1 MFTMTKAIEDVLLQH
16 FIQTK
21 LDIAYAINKPFPFF
35 EALRDHCFITEK
47 IYKDSLDAC
56 RNLVPVSRVVHNV
69 LTNLERTF
77 HPSLLLTLFSQVNLR
92 EYPSLGEVFRS
103 FKNVVTAYERNKRSA
118 QTLPKA
124 PAVLAEGCSFQ
135 TLLPLPPPQPSPPSH
150 PSSAPRV
157 GEPRAAS
164 QQITEILDEQPHPS
178 PPAVPP
184 AGFVQERKTTPAA
197 YNNLTATTHER
208 ADSGRT
214 SSTSSGTGQA
224 SSMNPQRNDKDDSP
238 EMPHSRPG
246 PIPVIKDN
254 LTSKVKEEDDSG
266 GQLPGSPGAMQAA
279 KNDSPALNDLEMAQE
294 APSAPAKQKKE
305 SPVLNDLEMAQEA
318 PSAPAKQKK
327 DSPVLNDLEMAQEAP
342 SAPAKQKKD
351 SPVLNDLEM
360 AQEATSTPVKQEG
373 DSPAPDDLGMVQ
385 EATSTSA
392 KKKAKKRKRDIWST
406 PKRRRQKKRPTQGV
420 ASPGQ
425 GVQKKLKVVDQKTQR
440 KNDSTRNLRMV
451 TRTQKARTGRSDIQ
465 STG

>member
-69 LTNLERTF
+69 LTSLERTF

-124 PAVLAEGCSFQ
+124 PAVLAEGRSFQ

-150 PSSAPRV
+150 PSSASRV

-164 QQITEILDEQPHPS
+164 QQITEILDEQPSPS

-184 AGFVQERKTTPAA
+184 AAFVQEGKTTPAA
-197 YNNLTATTHER
+197 SNNLTTTTDEE
-208 ADSGRT
+208 ADSERT

-224 SSMNPQRNDKDDSP
+224 SSVDPQRNDKDDSP

-246 PIPVIKDN
+246 PIPVIKGN
-254 LTSKVKEEDDSG
+254 LTSKVKEEEASG
-266 GQLPGSPGAMQAA
+266 GQPPRSPGAVQVA
-279 KNDSPALNDLEMAQE
+279 KNDSPA
-294 APSAPAKQKKE
+294 P
-305 SPVLNDLEMAQEA
+305 NDLEMAQEA

-342 SAPAKQKKD
+342 D
-351 SPVLNDLEM
+351 DLEM
-360 AQEATSTPVKQEG
+360 AQEAPSYPAKQKG
-373 DSPAPDDLGMVQ
+373 DSPAPDDLGMAQEAPSASTKQKKDSLVLNDLGMAQ

-451 TRTQKARTGRSDIQ
+451 TRAQKARIGRSDIQ

>member
-69 LTNLERTF
+69 LTSLERTF

-103 FKNVVTAYERNKRSA
+103 FKNVVTAYERSKRSA

-124 PAVLAEGCSFQ
+124 PAVLAEGRSFQ

-150 PSSAPRV
+150 PSSAPR
-157 GEPRAAS
+157 AA
-164 QQITEILDEQPHPS
+164 
-178 PPAVPP
+178 AC
-184 AGFVQERKTTPAA
+184 
-197 YNNLTATTHER
+197 NNLTTTTDEE
-208 ADSGRT
+208 ADSERT

-224 SSMNPQRNDKDDSP
+224 SSMDPQRNDKDDSP

-246 PIPVIKDN
+246 PIPVIKGK
-254 LTSKVKEEDDSG
+254 LTSKVKEEEASG
-266 GQLPGSPGAMQAA
+266 GQPPRSPGAVQVA
-279 KNDSPALNDLEMAQE
+279 KNDSPA
-294 APSAPAKQKKE
+294 P
-305 SPVLNDLEMAQEA
+305 NDLEMAQEA

-342 SAPAKQKKD
+342 SSPAKQKKD
-351 SPVLNDLEM
+351 SPVPNDLEM
-360 AQEATSTPVKQEG
+360 AQEAPSTPAKQKKDSPAPNDLEMAQEAPSTPAKQKG
-373 DSPAPDDLGMVQ
+373 DSPAPDDLGMAQ

-406 PKRRRQKKRPTQGV
+406 PRRRRQKKRSTQGV

-451 TRTQKARTGRSDIQ
+451 TRAQKARTGRSDIQ

>member
-1 MFTMTKAIEDVLLQH
+1 MTRAIEDVLLQH

-35 EALRDHCFITEK
+35 EALRDHCFITEN

-69 LTNLERTF
+69 LTKLERTF

-124 PAVLAEGCSFQ
+124 PAVLAEGRSFQ
-135 TLLPLPPPQPSPPSH
+135 TLLPLPPPPSH

-164 QQITEILDEQPHPS
+164 QQITEILDEQPSPS

-184 AGFVQERKTTPAA
+184 AGFVQEGKTTPAA
-197 YNNLTATTHER
+197 CNNLTATTHEE
-208 ADSGRT
+208 ADSERT

-224 SSMNPQRNDKDDSP
+224 SSVDPQRNDKVDSP

-246 PIPVIKDN
+246 PIPVIKGN
-254 LTSKVKEEDDSG
+254 LTSKVKEEEASG
-266 GQLPGSPGAMQAA
+266 GQPPRSPGAVQVA
-279 KNDSPALNDLEMAQE
+279 KNDSPA
-294 APSAPAKQKKE
+294 P
-305 SPVLNDLEMAQEA
+305 NDLEMAQEA

-327 DSPVLNDLEMAQEAP
+327 DSLVLNVLEMAQEAP
-342 SAPAKQKKD
+342 SSPAMQKKD
-351 SPVLNDLEM
+351 SPAPNDLEM
-360 AQEATSTPVKQEG
+360 AQEATSTPAKQKG
-373 DSPAPDDLGMVQ
+373 DSPAPDDLGMAQ

>member
-69 LTNLERTF
+69 LTSLERTF

-103 FKNVVTAYERNKRSA
+103 FKNVVTAYERSKRSA

-124 PAVLAEGCSFQ
+124 PAVLAEGRSFQ

-150 PSSAPRV
+150 PSSAPRA

-164 QQITEILDEQPHPS
+164 QQITEILDEQPSPS
-178 PPAVPP
+178 PLAVPP
-184 AGFVQERKTTPAA
+184 AGFVQEGKTTPAA
-197 YNNLTATTHER
+197 CNNLTTTTDEE
-208 ADSGRT
+208 ADSERT

-224 SSMNPQRNDKDDSP
+224 SSMDPQRNDKDDSP

-246 PIPVIKDN
+246 PIPV
-254 LTSKVKEEDDSG
+254 
-266 GQLPGSPGAMQAA
+266 A
-279 KNDSPALNDLEMAQE
+279 KNDSPA
-294 APSAPAKQKKE
+294 P
-305 SPVLNDLEMAQEA
+305 NDLEMAQEA

-342 SAPAKQKKD
+342 SSPAKQKKD
-351 SPVLNDLEM
+351 SPVPNDLEM
-360 AQEATSTPVKQEG
+360 AQEAPSTPAKQKKDSPAPNDLEMAQEAPSTPAKQKG
-373 DSPAPDDLGMVQ
+373 DSPAPDDLGMAQ

-406 PKRRRQKKRPTQGV
+406 PRRRRQKKRSTQGV

-451 TRTQKARTGRSDIQ
+451 TRAQKARTGRSDIQ

>member
-69 LTNLERTF
+69 LTSLERTF

-103 FKNVVTAYERNKRSA
+103 FKNVVTAYERNKRST

-124 PAVLAEGCSFQ
+124 PAVLAEGRSFQ

-164 QQITEILDEQPHPS
+164 QQITEILDKQPS
-178 PPAVPP
+178 PSPRAVPP
-184 AGFVQERKTTPAA
+184 AGFVQEGKTTPAA
-197 YNNLTATTHER
+197 SNNLTATTDEE
-208 ADSGRT
+208 ADSERT
-214 SSTSSGTGQA
+214 SRISSGTGQA
-224 SSMNPQRNDKDDSP
+224 SSVDPQRNDKDDSP

-246 PIPVIKDN
+246 PIPV
-254 LTSKVKEEDDSG
+254 
-266 GQLPGSPGAMQAA
+266 A
-279 KNDSPALNDLEMAQE
+279 KSDSPA
-294 APSAPAKQKKE
+294 P
-305 SPVLNDLEMAQEA
+305 NDLEMAQEA

-342 SAPAKQKKD
+342 SSPAKQKND
-351 SPVLNDLEM
+351 SPALNDLEM
-360 AQEATSTPVKQEG
+360 AQEATSTPAKQKG
-373 DSPAPDDLGMVQ
+373 DSPAPDDLEMAQ

-420 ASPGQ
+420 ISPGQ
-425 GVQKKLKVVDQKTQR
+425 GVRKKLKVVDQKTQR
-440 KNDSTRNLRMV
+440 KNASTRNLRMV
-451 TRTQKARTGRSDIQ
+451 TRAQKARTGCSDIQ